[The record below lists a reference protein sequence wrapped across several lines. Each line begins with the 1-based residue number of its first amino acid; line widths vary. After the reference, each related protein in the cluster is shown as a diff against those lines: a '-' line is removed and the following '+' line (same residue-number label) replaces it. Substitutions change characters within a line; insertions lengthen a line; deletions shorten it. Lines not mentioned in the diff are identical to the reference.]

1 MTLLYTSPRMLEHE
15 TGKHPERADRLRQ
28 VVRHLERTELDTRCL
43 RPEWQPASAT
53 ALLRCHTAEHIAA
66 LEKYAAS
73 GGGQVEADTVMSP
86 ASFDVA
92 RLAAGAGVDAVTR
105 VLAGQARNALCLIRP
120 PGHHALANA
129 PMGFCLFNNI
139 AIAARAA
146 LAAGLSRVLIV
157 DWDVHHGNGTQD
169 LFYDDPRVGFF
180 SLHRWPFYPGTG
192 DRNETGTGDGLGTTH
207 NIPVTHG
214 TPVKQII
221 TQFTHELSDF
231 AARLRPELVLLS
243 AGFDAHRDDPVGD
256 LGLETED
263 FIPLTETT
271 LAIANQYAGG
281 KLVSLLEGGYN
292 PGVLAGCV
300 AEHLTVLLK
309 EEGVRS

>member
-1 MTLLYTSPRMLEHE
+1 MPLLYTSPRLLDHD
-15 TGKHPERADRLRQ
+15 TGQHPERADRLRQ
-28 VVRHLERTELDTRCL
+28 VVRHLEREELDLQCQ
-43 RPEWQPASAT
+43 RPEWQPASVE
-53 ALLRCHTAEHIAA
+53 ALLRCHTREHLAL
-66 LEKYAAS
+66 LEKFAAH
-73 GGGQVEADTVMSP
+73 GGGQVEEDTRMSP
-86 ASFDVA
+86 ESFDVA

-105 VLAGQARNALCLIRP
+105 VLAGEANKALCLIRP

-129 PMGFCLFNNI
+129 PMGFCLFNNV
-139 AIAARAA
+139 AVAARAA

-192 DRNETGTGDGLGTTH
+192 DRHETGTGDGLGATH
-207 NIPVTHG
+207 NIPLTHG
-214 TPVKQII
+214 TPVKRILDQY
-221 TQFTHELSDF
+221 THELTDF
-231 AARLRPELVLLS
+231 AARIKPELVLVS

-263 FIPLTETT
+263 FIPLTETCCA
-271 LAIANQYAGG
+271 LAREYAGG

-300 AEHLTVLLK
+300 EEHLRVLLK
-309 EEGVRS
+309 SEQ

>member
-1 MTLLYTSPRMLEHE
+1 MTLLYTSPRMLDHD

-28 VVRHLERTELDTRCL
+28 VVRHLERTELDTQCQ
-43 RPEWQPASAT
+43 RPAWEPASVE
-53 ALLRCHTAEHIAA
+53 ALLRCHSAEHLAA
-66 LEKYAAS
+66 LEKFAAA

-105 VLAGQARNALCLIRP
+105 VLAGEARNALCLIRP
-120 PGHHALANA
+120 PGHHALADA

-139 AIAARAA
+139 AVAARAA
-146 LAAGLSRVLIV
+146 LAAGVSRVLIV

-192 DRNETGTGDGLGTTH
+192 DRNETGTGDGLGATH
-207 NIPVTHG
+207 NIPVMHG
-214 TPVKQII
+214 TPFKQILA
-221 TQFTHELSDF
+221 QFTSELTDF
-231 AARLRPELVLLS
+231 AARMRPELVLLS

-271 LAIANQYAGG
+271 LAIANEYAGG

-300 AEHLTVLLK
+300 EEHLKVLLK
-309 EEGVRS
+309 D

>member
-1 MTLLYTSPRMLEHE
+1 MTLLYTSPRLLDHD

-28 VVRHLERTELDTRCL
+28 VVRHLERVELDKRCQQ
-43 RPEWQPASAT
+43 PDWQPASVES
-53 ALLRCHTAEHIAA
+53 LLRCHTAEHIAA
-66 LEKYAAS
+66 IQKFATS
-73 GGGQVEADTVMSP
+73 GGGQVEADTVISP

-105 VLAGQARNALCLIRP
+105 VLAGEASSALCLIRP

-180 SLHRWPFYPGTG
+180 SIHRWPFYPGTG

-207 NIPVTHG
+207 NIPVAHG
-214 TPVKQII
+214 TPIKRILE
-221 TQFTHELSDF
+221 QFTRELTDF
-231 AARLRPELVLLS
+231 AARIKPELVLLS

-256 LGLETED
+256 LGLEIED

-271 LAIANQYAGG
+271 VAIANEYAGG

-300 AEHLTVLLK
+300 EEHLQVLLK
-309 EEGVRS
+309 D